1 MLLITGSAFCQIEGV
16 VIDKKRIAISNATI
30 IVTDSTGKAIDTVK
44 SDKRGGYVF
53 KDLKNGKYNVE
64 ARAAGFLASVYKNIE
79 VTDPPEGTDEEDD
92 TYYAI
97 RVDII
102 LTPVK
107 TP

>member
-53 KDLKNGKYNVE
+53 K
-64 ARAAGFLASVYKNIE
+64 AF
-79 VTDPPEGTDEEDD
+79 
-92 TYYAI
+92 
-97 RVDII
+97 
-102 LTPVK
+102 
-107 TP
+107 